1 MKGTKVEREIV
12 LKLNNV
18 SLGYNKTIYSDIDAC
33 AREGEMIAVIGANGT
48 GKSTLLKS
56 ISGVLPYR
64 KGEITVFGKDTKD
77 HKPGQLAQKVSLVPA
92 QSPRARN
99 FSLFDMLATGCY
111 NRSNWLGNISNQDQ
125 TLIMNTL
132 QKVGLT
138 AFENRDVSTLSDG
151 EFQRAAIA
159 RSLVQESPIIL
170 LDEPTA
176 FLDIANKIIVTKLL
190 QEITKNENKTIIFS
204 THDLMQAIKICDK
217 IWILGYNNFI
227 EGSPS
232 SLIEKGAFDKI
243 FKDSSLR
250 FDSELLTF
258 V

>member
-1 MKGTKVEREIV
+1 MEEAKAEVV

-18 SLGYNKTIYSDIDAC
+18 SLGYNKIIYSNIDAS
-33 AREGEMIAVIGANGT
+33 ASKGEMIAVIGANGT

-56 ISGVLPYR
+56 ISGFLPC
-64 KGEITVFGKDTKD
+64 KEGEISVFGKSTKQY
-77 HKPGQLAQKVSLVPA
+77 KPGQLAQKVAFVPA
-92 QSPRARN
+92 QSPRAKN
-99 FSLFDMLATGCY
+99 FSLYDMLATGCY
-111 NRSNWLGNISNQDQ
+111 NRSNWMGNISYQDQ
-125 TLIMNTL
+125 ILIGNTL
-132 QKVGLT
+132 NRVGLSS
-138 AFENRDVSTLSDG
+138 FENRDVSTLSDG

-159 RSLVQESPIIL
+159 RSLVQESQIIL

-190 QEITKNENKTIIFS
+190 QEITHTQNKTIIFS
-204 THDLMQAIKICDK
+204 THDLLQAIKICDK
-217 IWILGYNNFI
+217 IWILGHSSFM

-250 FDSELLTF
+250 FDPKLLTF

>member
-1 MKGTKVEREIV
+1 MKETTKEREIV

-18 SLGYNKTIYSDIDAC
+18 SLGYNKTIYSNINAS
-33 AREGEMIAVIGANGT
+33 ASKGEIIAVIGANGT

-64 KGEITVFGKDTKD
+64 NGEITVFGQNTKKQ
-77 HKPGQLAQKVSLVPA
+77 KPNQLAQRVSFVPT
-92 QSPRARN
+92 QSPRAKN

-111 NRSNWLGNISNQDQ
+111 NRSNWIGNISNEDQ
-125 TLIMNTL
+125 ILIGNTL
-132 QKVGLT
+132 QKVGLSS
-138 AFENRDVSTLSDG
+138 FEDRDISTLSDG

-159 RSLVQESPIIL
+159 RSLVQNSQIIL

-176 FLDIANKIIVTKLL
+176 FLDIANKIIVIKLL
-190 QEITKNENKTIIFS
+190 QDIAHNQNKTIIFS
-204 THDLMQAIKICDK
+204 THDLLQAIKTCDK
-217 IWILGYNNFI
+217 IWILGHSNFM
-227 EGSPS
+227 EGTPN

-243 FKDSSLR
+243 FKDSSLK
-250 FDSELLTF
+250 FDSTLLTF

>member
-1 MKGTKVEREIV
+1 MKETKEEREII

-18 SLGYNKTIYSDIDAC
+18 SVGYKKTVYSKINAS
-33 AREGEMIAVIGANGT
+33 AGKGEMIAVIGANGT

-56 ISGVLPYR
+56 ISGILPYK
-64 KGEITVFGKDTKD
+64 KGEITIFESDIRKE
-77 HKPGQLAQKVSLVPA
+77 KPNQLATKIAFVPA
-92 QSPRARN
+92 QSLRARN

-111 NRSNWLGNISNQDQ
+111 NRSNWLGTISYKDQ
-125 TLIMNTL
+125 ILIKETL

-138 AFENRDVSTLSDG
+138 KFKDRDIATLSDG
-151 EFQRAAIA
+151 EFQRASIA
-159 RSLVQESPIIL
+159 RSLVQNSQIIL
-170 LDEPTA
+170 LDEPSA

-190 QEITKNENKTIIFS
+190 KEITKSENKTVIFS
-204 THDLMQAIKICDK
+204 THDLQQAIKICDQ

-227 EGSPS
+227 EGTPT

-243 FKDSSLR
+243 FKDSSLK
-250 FDSELLTF
+250 FNQTLLTF